1 MKALCPIHQE
11 DTPSFIYNPK
21 MLNFHCFGCGC
32 NVDIIDAY
40 MMAGDTYLGA
50 VEKLFQET
58 GIAYSFGERGVK
70 TQRSYRYPTEIPVGD
85 RSAVN
90 KYFATR
96 KISEQTL
103 DHCDVRQDEHG
114 NAVFNYYDTN
124 DVLTMVKYRPSRKI
138 DKSKG
143 EIKSWCQKGADT
155 KPLLFNMNRVNTN
168 QPLLITEGECFPG
181 HAEILTP
188 DGWVQFDHYKT
199 QKVLQVNRDPHSG
212 ELTGEFVT
220 PKGFVVAKRDGFLS
234 SIRGKRYTSVTTK
247 GHHIVG
253 MDSLGNFKRIDAET
267 FPSGVLHSIPIS
279 VRLDGKGLLLSKDQ
293 IAFIIAVA
301 ENCVARIIRWED
313 GSSLCKFVAN
323 RRKKQ
328 WRMRR
333 LLRRLKIPYRD
344 FDGVLKFY
352 LPIWATEILKRVKI
366 LDEEDG
372 GSLYAY
378 RLPYSLVEKSSHLD
392 KLRILDAVLR
402 WGNGC
407 ITTYENAKVIQTIA
421 HTCGYSCEI
430 KYRLGSIEEPYHVYV
445 SNQHNAFA
453 SDLTYKEVPYHGMVY
468 CVTVDSGMILVRQGG
483 RITVSGNCDTMAAIE
498 AGYTNAVSVPLGSQN
513 HHWIEEN
520 MEWLDQFSEI
530 IICADNDQPGYRMVK
545 DVCPRLGA
553 WRTKVV
559 EIPDTD
565 PDTGKRIKD
574 LNELLYYRGKQEVLD
589 AILNAKESQ
598 INSVEDLSDVD
609 DVNIS
614 DIDGIYFGMESLD
627 RELFKLFFGTL
638 TLVTGRP
645 GCVSGDTEFFNGERW
660 KRIDQYEPGDKVLQ
674 YNADGTAE
682 LVTPLQYHKYPC
694 EWFWKIQTRNRAVDM
709 VFSNDHNMVY
719 STGKSL
725 QRCTAAE
732 LVQRHNA
739 SKDGFSG
746 KFITAFEFSGNG
758 IDLTDEQI
766 RIMCAVICDGTFFNV
781 KDTTHERAKRVRIN
795 IKKER
800 KKHRLRRLLRDAG
813 IEWTE
818 HSWNRR
824 DPGYTN
830 FIFRAPMRTKV
841 FDSYWYQCTNH
852 QLRVI
857 TDEVIFWDGSID
869 RNGHKSFSTTVKQ
882 TADFIQFAF
891 SSCGHRA
898 SIRIDDRVGQKH
910 SNGKYAYKSI
920 SYEVHVSNGHLN
932 GICSKGYPKL
942 EIPVVPSEDGY
953 KYCFTVPSNMLVLRH
968 NNTINVTSNSGKTSF
983 LYQLV
988 CNTLEQ
994 NRPAWIYSRELP
1006 DFMSKSW
1013 LNYLLAGPRNL
1024 EQYVGR
1030 SGSIYYRV
1038 RAPAKKAINEC
1049 YRGQWFVYKDAWS
1062 NDVDAIQESMEAS
1075 ARKHGT
1081 KLFLLDNLMTINL
1094 HASDENKYDKQTEF
1108 INWLIQFASKFS
1120 VCVILVAHPRKI
1132 QSGISAASAVDLYD
1146 IGGSSNLVNLA
1157 HRTLSLRRVTTAE
1170 KEQGTSKFAQYSCV
1184 VSVTKD
1190 RMRGRA
1196 GFELGMYYDDACRR
1210 FYTNYEEYD
1219 RKYRWDT
1226 SSYHDRIPCPPL
1238 DAEEE
1243 VFGEIKREE
1252 VV

>member
-103 DHCDVRQDEHG
+103 NHCDVRQDEHG

-267 FPSGVLHSIPIS
+267 FPRGVLHSIPIS
-279 VRLDGKGLLLSKDQ
+279 VRLDGEGLPLSKDK

-301 ENCVARIIRWED
+301 ENCVAKVIRWKD
-313 GSSLCKFVAN
+313 DSSLCKFVAK

-352 LPIWATEILKRVKI
+352 LPIWATEILKQVKI
-366 LDEEDG
+366 LDEENG

-645 GCVSGDTEFFNGERW
+645 G
-660 KRIDQYEPGDKVLQ
+660 
-674 YNADGTAE
+674 
-682 LVTPLQYHKYPC
+682 
-694 EWFWKIQTRNRAVDM
+694 
-709 VFSNDHNMVY
+709 
-719 STGKSL
+719 
-725 QRCTAAE
+725 
-732 LVQRHNA
+732 
-739 SKDGFSG
+739 
-746 KFITAFEFSGNG
+746 
-758 IDLTDEQI
+758 
-766 RIMCAVICDGTFFNV
+766 
-781 KDTTHERAKRVRIN
+781 
-795 IKKER
+795 
-800 KKHRLRRLLRDAG
+800 
-813 IEWTE
+813 
-818 HSWNRR
+818 
-824 DPGYTN
+824 
-830 FIFRAPMRTKV
+830 
-841 FDSYWYQCTNH
+841 
-852 QLRVI
+852 
-857 TDEVIFWDGSID
+857 
-869 RNGHKSFSTTVKQ
+869 
-882 TADFIQFAF
+882 
-891 SSCGHRA
+891 
-898 SIRIDDRVGQKH
+898 
-910 SNGKYAYKSI
+910 
-920 SYEVHVSNGHLN
+920 
-932 GICSKGYPKL
+932 
-942 EIPVVPSEDGY
+942 
-953 KYCFTVPSNMLVLRH
+953 
-968 NNTINVTSNSGKTSF
+968 SGKTSF

-1024 EQYVGR
+1024 EQYTGR

-1094 HASDENKYDKQTEF
+1094 HSSDENKYDKQTEF

-1252 VV
+1252 GV

>member
-1 MKALCPIHQE
+1 
-11 DTPSFIYNPK
+11 
-21 MLNFHCFGCGC
+21 MLLNQTSNNLKVSLH
-32 NVDIIDAY
+32 
-40 MMAGDTYLGA
+40 LQA
-50 VEKLFQET
+50 VEGYTNASSPDESESNET
-58 GIAYSFGERGVK
+58 VSSCR
-70 TQRSYRYPTEIPVGD
+70 TQR
-85 RSAVN
+85 
-90 KYFATR
+90 
-96 KISEQTL
+96 
-103 DHCDVRQDEHG
+103 
-114 NAVFNYYDTN
+114 
-124 DVLTMVKYRPSRKI
+124 
-138 DKSKG
+138 
-143 EIKSWCQKGADT
+143 
-155 KPLLFNMNRVNTN
+155 MNRVNTN

-253 MDSLGNFKRIDAET
+253 MDSLGNFKKIDAET

-694 EWFWKIQTRNRAVDM
+694 DKFWKIKTYNGAIDQLVSDE
-709 VFSNDHNMVY
+709 HNLVY
-719 STGKSL
+719 MTSKGHIKKQNVLDVLRLHEVSKGGFTG
-725 QRCTAAE
+725 R
-732 LVQRHNA
+732 
-739 SKDGFSG
+739 
-746 KFITAFEFSGNG
+746 FITSFMYNGSG
-758 IDLTDEQI
+758 ILLTDNQI
-766 RIMCAVICDGTFFNV
+766 RVMCAVVCDGRFEFKNN
-781 KDTTHERAKRVRIN
+781 RVRLN
-795 IKKER
+795 LKKRRKKER
-800 KKHRLRRLLRDAG
+800 LRELLKSAH
-813 IEWTE
+813 IEWSE
-818 HSWNRR
+818 HCWNKR
-824 DPGYTN
+824 DKEYVSFVFN
-830 FIFRAPMRTKV
+830 APIRTKL
-841 FDSYWYQCTNH
+841 FDDYWYKASNH
-852 QLRVI
+852 QLEVI
-857 TDEVIFWDGSID
+857 TDEILHWDGHID
-869 RNGHKSFSTTVKQ
+869 KTGRKTFSTTEKVN
-882 TADFIQFAF
+882 ADFIQFAF
-891 SSCGHRA
+891 SATGRRA
-898 SIRIDDRVGQKH
+898 SIGIKDRVGKFH
-910 SNGKYAYKSI
+910 SNNKYRYKSI
-920 SYEVHVSNGHLN
+920 EYTVC
-932 GICSKGYPKL
+932 ISKGGTLCGLRSYAKGKL
-942 EIPVVPSEDGY
+942 HIPQVAAKDGF
-953 KYCFTVPSNMLVLRH
+953 KYCFTVPSGMLILRH
-968 NNTINVTSNSGKTSF
+968 NNTINVTGNSGKTSF

-1024 EQYVGR
+1024 EQYAGR

-1226 SSYHDRIPCPPL
+1226 SSYHDRILCPPL